1 MADLAFLLAGLG
13 NPGAKYERTRHNIG
27 FRVIDRLAREWG
39 GATREKKWK
48 AEWGRLSFTRPRGDA
63 LDLILLKPQ
72 NFMNNSGES
81 VGPAAKFFQIPPE
94 RWLVLHDECELPFAE
109 MRFKQGGGHK
119 GHNGLRDI
127 IEVGG
132 SPDFFRLRLGVGRP
146 EGRNLA
152 DYLLAPF
159 SQDEEA
165 HMDDYLARA
174 AALVRQWLEE
184 R

>member
-13 NPGAKYERTRHNIG
+13 NPGSKYERTRHNIG
-27 FRVIDRLAREWG
+27 FRVVDRLAADQ
-39 GATREKKWK
+39 GASLRDKKWK
-48 AEWGRLSFTRPRGDA
+48 AEWGRASWTRADGAA
-63 LDLILLKPQ
+63 LELVLVKPQ
-72 NFMNNSGES
+72 NYMNNSGES
-81 VGPAAKFFQIPPE
+81 VVGAAKFFQIPPE
-94 RWLVLHDECELPFAE
+94 RWLILHDECELPFAE

-132 SPDFFRLRLGVGRP
+132 SPDFHRLRLGVGRP
-146 EGRNLA
+146 EGKGLA

-159 SQDEEA
+159 TKEEEA
-165 HMDDYLARA
+165 RMDDYLARA
-174 AALVRQWLEE
+174 VQMTYQWLGG